1 MVSEFIL
8 LKNDCKFTNYLNIKI
23 KNRLRIAINARFLI
37 EGKMEGIG
45 YSCWELYRRIIELN
59 PQHTFILFFDR
70 PYSSKFTSFKNVIP
84 VSLFP
89 PARHPIL
96 WYLWFEWAIPN
107 ALKKW
112 KADVFFSH
120 DGFTSLRTSVPVF
133 LTIHDLA
140 FLSYPKQIPFLV
152 YHFYRIFTPKY
163 LHKAAHIFTVSNFV
177 KEDIQSRYKINSAEI
192 TVIPNGFR
200 EIIENKKEHIV
211 DNSPLDNPYFF
222 YYGAIHPRKNVERA
236 IKAFDLFRA
245 QNKEKIS
252 FILAGRLAWKT
263 DEVEKAWKESPY
275 KDDIH
280 FMGYLSDDSISFYL
294 KNALAL
300 VYISLNEGFGMPVV
314 EAFAAETP
322 VITSNNGALAEISG
336 RGALLVNP
344 LDTNQIA
351 QGMSN
356 IYRNPNL
363 RMELI
368 EVGKK
373 ELGRFDWYHSAKIC
387 SQIITKGKDTL

>member
-1 MVSEFIL
+1 
-8 LKNDCKFTNYLNIKI
+8 
-23 KNRLRIAINARFLI
+23 
-37 EGKMEGIG
+37 MEGIG

-70 PYSSKFTSFKNVIP
+70 PYSSIFTSFKNVIP

-96 WYLWFEWAIPN
+96 WYLWFEWALPN

-140 FLSYPKQIPFLV
+140 FLSYPQQIPFFV

-163 LHKAAHIFTVSNFV
+163 LKKAAHIFTVSNFV
-177 KEDIQSRYKINSAEI
+177 KEDIQNKYKISPNEI
-192 TVIPNGFR
+192 TVIPNGYRDLIANEKEEFF
-200 EIIENKKEHIV
+200 ENSHFKY
-211 DNSPLDNPYFF
+211 PYFF
-222 YYGAIHPRKNVERA
+222 YYGAIHPRKNVEKA

-245 QNKEKIS
+245 QNEGKIS
-252 FILAGRLAWKT
+252 FILAGRMAWKT
-263 DEVEKAWKESPY
+263 EEVKMAWKESPY
-275 KDDIH
+275 KEDIH
-280 FMGYLSDDSISFYL
+280 FMGYLSDESISFYL

-300 VYISLNEGFGMPVV
+300 VYISLHEGFGMPVV

-336 RGALLVNP
+336 RGAVLVNP
-344 LDTNQIA
+344 LDINQIA
-351 QGMSN
+351 QGMSD
-356 IYRNPNL
+356 ILRYPSL
-363 RMELI
+363 RMKLIDAGKRELS
-368 EVGKK
+368 
-373 ELGRFDWYHSAKIC
+373 RFDWDYSANIC
-387 SQIITKGKDTL
+387 SQIITKNKFTI